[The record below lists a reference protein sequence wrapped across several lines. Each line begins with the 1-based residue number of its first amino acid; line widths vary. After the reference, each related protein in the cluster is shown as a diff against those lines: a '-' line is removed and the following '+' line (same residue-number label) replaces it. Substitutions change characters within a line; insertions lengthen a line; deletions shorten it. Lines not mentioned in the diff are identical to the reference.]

1 MQTRQ
6 LNSTYSTQDKEKIES
21 FLMRLK
27 LQAKKC
33 NYVIPARNVEINDIQ
48 QTVALYQEDISET
61 LIRDRIVVGIANHAT
76 KTRLLRELNLTL
88 ETAVSLVKAV
98 EMADKRIQTLL
109 TTNAASIDAIGRK
122 RPGVL
127 SKPQI
132 NKRDKTQNPQA
143 RSRCGYCGNQH
154 QLGIPDLCPA
164 YQQQCSKCGMN
175 NHFERV
181 CRSRQKIDTIQC
193 EREHYDEIDED
204 AGIQSKQDDTELN
217 IGTMHTRIN

>member
-61 LIRDRIVVGIANHAT
+61 LIRDRIVVGIADHAT
-76 KTRLLRELNLTL
+76 KTRLLRDHNLTL
-88 ETAVSLVKAV
+88 ETAVSLVKAG

-109 TTNAASIDAIGRK
+109 TTNAASINAIG
-122 RPGVL
+122 
-127 SKPQI
+127 Q
-132 NKRDKTQNPQA
+132 RDQ
-143 RSRCGYCGNQH
+143 
-154 QLGIPDLCPA
+154 
-164 YQQQCSKCGMN
+164 
-175 NHFERV
+175 E
-181 CRSRQKIDTIQC
+181 SRQNLKLTKETDTKPASKIQMWILGEPALTWKTRSVPRIATTVFIVRDEQPLCTGVQIQT
-193 EREHYDEIDED
+193 ED
-204 AGIQSKQDDTELN
+204 
-217 IGTMHTRIN
+217 